1 MAQSLNAER
10 VIPGRTA
17 YFSENAATGG
27 DRAEDQVWRLL
38 KDSLSR
44 ARSIDIVVSFLME
57 SGVRLMLPDLLAA
70 ADRGARIRILTG
82 TYLNITQPSALYLIR
97 KEMGDQADLRLYNE
111 PDRSFH
117 PKAYIFHFGTYSE
130 IFIGSSNISKSALT
144 RAIEWNYRFSSISDE
159 TGYLKFFRTF
169 EDLFFHHASVMDD
182 TALKAYAD
190 SWHQPQALRQLFRY
204 EESGNDQDPAPT
216 HTGSD
221 HPGSVTGDSVNTEND
236 NVTSIFTPRNAQIEA
251 LYALEKSRAD
261 GCDKGLIIAA
271 TGIGKTALAAFDSL
285 NFTTVLFVAHREE
298 ILKKSARTFS
308 CIRKSN
314 EIGFFN
320 AAEKC
325 ANLPV
330 VMASVATLGSDRYL
344 NSRYFP
350 RDRFEYIVIDEVHHS
365 AASQYQKI
373 LRYFRPKFLLGLTA
387 TPDRLDGRSIFELFD
402 YNVPYRISLF
412 TAINRGYLA
421 PFRYY
426 GVYDDTDYSGLRLV
440 NGHYDS
446 EDLNKTYLGNLRRH
460 DLIFQHYLK
469 HGSKKALGFCC
480 SRRHAEEMAREFS
493 QRGVKSV
500 FVCSNAAGEY
510 SENRETAIIRLLK
523 GEIRVIFSVDMFNE
537 GVDIAPVDMVLFLR
551 PTESPVVFLQQLGRG
566 LRLHPDKPALTV
578 LDFIGNYEKA
588 GRVISILSEG
598 RSSAARDS
606 YGPRDLP
613 DGCQVDFD
621 LRAVNL
627 FNEMAKKE
635 QSFRDRILTEYCH
648 IRELLGRRPLR
659 TDLFKSMDDALYRQI
674 INQSKYNI
682 FRNYLVFLKENN
694 ELTPEEQELCQ
705 GPGGDF
711 LKMLETTA
719 MTKVYKMPVLMAFTA
734 GNSIRMQVSK
744 TDLLASWKDFFRRNR
759 NWRDLENNPKKDRS
773 ATFADF
779 LNIPDSRHLQTIL
792 KNPVHFL
799 LKTEYRFFR
808 QPEPDSLALTEDL
821 LPLSENPAFR
831 EHFCDIL
838 EYRAA
843 EYYRK
848 RYDAENQMPEQ
859 D

>member
-1 MAQSLNAER
+1 MAQSPNAER
-10 VIPGRTA
+10 VITGIR
-17 YFSENAATGG
+17 YSENAATGG
-27 DRAEDQVWRLL
+27 DCAEDQVWRLL

-44 ARSIDIVVSFLME
+44 ARSIDIIVSFLME

-97 KEMGDQADLRLYNE
+97 KEMGDQADLRLYSE
-111 PDRSFH
+111 PGRSFH
-117 PKAYIFHFGTYSE
+117 PKAYIFHFATFSE
-130 IFIGSSNISKSALT
+130 IFIGSSNISQSALT

-169 EDLFFHHASVMDD
+169 EDLFTCHATVMDD
-182 TALKAYAD
+182 AALKAYAD
-190 SWHQPQALRQLFRY
+190 SWHQPPALKTLLRY
-204 EESGNDQDPAPT
+204 EGP
-216 HTGSD
+216 
-221 HPGSVTGDSVNTEND
+221 GDSTDSGQASNAADNHAD

-285 NFTTVLFVAHREE
+285 NFATVLFVAHREE
-298 ILKKSARTFS
+298 ILKKTARTFS
-308 CIRKSN
+308 SIRKSN

-330 VMASVATLGSDRYL
+330 IMASVATMGSDRYL

-350 RDRFEYIVIDEVHHS
+350 RDCFEYIVIDEVHHS

-402 YNVPYRISLF
+402 YNVPYRLSLF

-469 HGSKKALGFCC
+469 HGSQRALGFCC
-480 SRRHAEEMAREFS
+480 SRKHAEEMAREFS
-493 QRGVKSV
+493 GRGVKSV

-537 GVDIAPVDMVLFLR
+537 GVDIAPVDMVMFLR

-598 RSSAARDS
+598 RSSVSRDS

-621 LRAVNL
+621 LRAIDL
-627 FNEMAKKE
+627 FNEMARKE
-635 QSFRDRILTEYCH
+635 QSFRDRILAEYRR
-648 IRELLGRRPLR
+648 IRDLLGRRPLR
-659 TDLFKSMDDALYRQI
+659 ADLFKSMDDALYRQI

-682 FRNYLVFLKENN
+682 FRNYLDFLKENSA
-694 ELTPEEQELCQ
+694 LTPEEQELCQ
-705 GPGGDF
+705 GPGYDF

-719 MTKVYKMPVLMAFTA
+719 MTKVYKMPVLMAFAA
-734 GNSIRMQVSK
+734 GDGIKMQADK
-744 TDLLASWKDFFRRNR
+744 TDLLASWKDFFRKNR
-759 NWRDLENNPKKDRS
+759 NWRDLKNNSCR
-773 ATFADF
+773 TFADF
-779 LNIPDSRHLQTIL
+779 LSIPDSRHLQTIL
-792 KNPVHFL
+792 KNPAHFL

-808 QPEPDSLALTEDL
+808 QPEPDSLALAEEL
-821 LPLSENPAFR
+821 RQPSENPAFR
-831 EHFCDIL
+831 EHFRDIL

-848 RYDAENQMPEQ
+848 RYDAENQLPEQ

>member
-1 MAQSLNAER
+1 MITGIR
-10 VIPGRTA
+10 
-17 YFSENAATGG
+17 YSENAATGG
-27 DRAEDQVWRLL
+27 DNAEDQVWRLL

-70 ADRGARIRILTG
+70 ANRGARIRILTG

-97 KEMGDQADLRLYNE
+97 KEMGDRADLRLYNE
-111 PDRSFH
+111 PERSFH
-117 PKAYIFHFGTYSE
+117 PKAYIFHFETFSE

-159 TGYLKFFRTF
+159 TGYLKFFQTF
-169 EDLFFHHASVMDD
+169 EDLFFHHATVMDD
-182 TALKAYAD
+182 AALKAYAD
-190 SWHQPQALRQLFRY
+190 SWHQPPALRHLFRY
-204 EESGNDQDPAPT
+204 EESGNDPDPGPCHA
-216 HTGSD
+216 GSD
-221 HPGSVTGDSVNTEND
+221 HAGSNQADNVDAGTVNADND
-236 NVTSIFTPRNAQIEA
+236 RTNNVTSIFTPRNAQIEA

-308 CIRKSN
+308 SIRKSN

-325 ANLPV
+325 ADLPV
-330 VMASVATLGSDRYL
+330 IMASVATLGSDRYL
-344 NSRYFP
+344 NSGYFP

-460 DLIFQHYLK
+460 DLIFQNYLK
-469 HGSKKALGFCC
+469 RGSKRALGFCC

-493 QRGVKSV
+493 ERGVKSV
-500 FVCSNAAGEY
+500 FVCSNAEGIY

-523 GEIRVIFSVDMFNE
+523 GEIRVIFSVDIFNE
-537 GVDIAPVDMVLFLR
+537 GVDIAPVDMVMFLR

-588 GRVISILSEG
+588 GRIISILSEG

-613 DGCQVDFD
+613 DGCEADFD
-621 LRAVNL
+621 LRAINL

-635 QSFRDRILTEYCH
+635 QSFRDRILAEYCR
-648 IRELLGRRPLR
+648 IRDLLGRRPMR
-659 TDLFKSMDDALYRQI
+659 TDLFKIMDDALYRQI

-682 FRNYLVFLKENN
+682 FRNYLDFLKENN

-705 GPGGDF
+705 GPGYDF

-719 MTKVYKMPVLMAFTA
+719 MTKVYKMPVLMAFAA
-734 GNSIRMQVSK
+734 GNGIKMQVRK
-744 TDLLASWKDFFRRNR
+744 TDLLTSWKDFFRKNR
-759 NWRDLENNPKKDRS
+759 NWRDLENNRKNDRS

-792 KNPVHFL
+792 KNPVNFL

-808 QPEPDSLALTEDL
+808 QPEPDSLALAEEFR
-821 LPLSENPAFR
+821 LPSQNPAFR
-831 EHFCDIL
+831 DHFCDIL

-848 RYDAENQMPEQ
+848 RYDKENKMPEQ